1 MKKPDLHILMLEDE
15 QLDVE
20 LNKAQ
25 LALLDEYNCII
36 KVVGDKAS
44 YLNALKDSIPDLI
57 LSDYNLP
64 QYNGLNALRDLKEI
78 NIVVPFIFVTGTLS
92 EETAAETIKAGAW
105 DYVVKDRL
113 FRLPLAVRS
122 VLKLREEKRA
132 ATLAEEKVNRLIT
145 AIEKTSTQIFVC
157 NDRGEIEYVN
167 NRFTGITGYTL
178 QQALGM
184 SVYDM
189 PGDNLSPET
198 VDDIK
203 QKLAGG
209 EVFSG
214 EILSKTSNGQSY
226 WAIFSLTPIR
236 NEEGRLISIVGVK
249 EDITRRKMME
259 QELIEALDKAER
271 SDRLKDAFL
280 QNLSHEIRTPLNAIV
295 GFSNLLSQEDTTDIT
310 KEYTSIIRD
319 SSHQLLTIVSDILTM
334 ASIQTGQE
342 TLVIKPVNIN
352 NLITRLSELF
362 FHTAKEKNLKFI
374 MPELPGDKPLLMLT
388 DETKLFQILTNLLS
402 NAFKF
407 THHGSVGLA
416 LTLHDNMIDLS
427 VSDTGIGISEE
438 SLAVIFERFRQAEDN
453 THIEYGGTG
462 LGLAISLSFAQMLGG
477 TIAVRSEPAK
487 GSVFTLSLPFREA
500 TSEKEDDA
508 SRIFIP
514 SNRKL
519 TILVVEDEINNYLLI
534 KALLNHSNLK
544 LVYAENG
551 VEAVKA
557 CQSNPAIDLVLMD
570 IKMPLMDGITALGLI
585 KERRKDLPVIA
596 QTAYGLERE
605 KQQFLEQGF
614 DGYISKPISKE
625 ELFTIIKQ
633 NLSKLI

>member
-167 NRFTGITGYTL
+167 NKFTGITGYTL

-214 EILSKTSNGQSY
+214 EILSKTREGQGY

-319 SSHQLLTIVSDILTM
+319 SSHQLLAIVSDILTM

-352 NLITRLSELF
+352 NLITRLRELF

-374 MPELPGDKPLLMLT
+374 MPELPGDKPLLMLA